1 MGQEHIDTRL
11 LEELTEQSQDLNS
24 DAMRITRGALADFAE
39 AGFAEAGFSEAG
51 EVRPARR
58 WWQRGGTVAGSAG
71 AAGLLHVAR
80 AAAASPSSSASPSA
94 SGSASASAAS
104 GSASGAI
111 TADDIM
117 ALQTAASLENLAVS
131 VYRTAAG
138 LPFIKS
144 GNATVAAF
152 IAKTTE
158 QHLAHAQAFNAAATQ
173 GGGQAQSGPDP
184 KYKAIVDQV
193 LPTITDAA
201 GVVKL
206 ALTLE
211 DVAAQTYTK
220 NIGQVS
226 NADLR
231 KLFASVAPV
240 EAQHRSVLL
249 AVQALLAGNAA
260 DLITVPVDPAKL
272 PAAAGSVG
280 FPDAFY
286 STNEASPISE
296 GAVK

>member
-1 MGQEHIDTRL
+1 MASEHIDTRL

-24 DAMRITRGALADFAE
+24 DALRISRGALTDFAE
-39 AGFAEAGFSEAG
+39 GTE
-51 EVRPARR
+51 PPRR
-58 WWQRGGTVAGSAG
+58 WWQRGATLGALAGG
-71 AAGLLHVAR
+71 AGLLSAVR
-80 AAAASPSSSASPSA
+80 AAAASPSA
-94 SGSASASAAS
+94 SASASA
-104 GSASGAI
+104 
-111 TADDIM
+111 DDIR

-131 VYRTAAG
+131 VYQTAAA
-138 LPFIKS
+138 LPFIKD
-144 GNATVAAF
+144 GNKTVAAF

-158 QHLAHAQAFNAAATQ
+158 QHQAHAKAFNAAATTA
-173 GGGQAQSGPDP
+173 GGQAQNDPDP
-184 KYKAIVDQV
+184 KYKAVVDQT
-193 LPTITDAA
+193 LPTIKTPAD
-201 GVVKL
+201 VVKL
-206 ALTLE
+206 AITLE

-220 NIGQVS
+220 NVGQVS

-240 EAQHRSVLL
+240 EAQHRAVLL

-260 DLITVPVDPAKL
+260 DLITIPVDPAKL

-286 STNEASPISE
+286 KTDNASPITE

>member
-1 MGQEHIDTRL
+1 MTDFGQE
-11 LEELTEQSQDLNS
+11 TEP
-24 DAMRITRGALADFAE
+24 
-39 AGFAEAGFSEAG
+39 AG
-51 EVRPARR
+51 RR
-58 WWQRGGTVAGSAG
+58 WWRRGGVLAGVAG
-71 AAGLLHVAR
+71 AAALFGSAR
-80 AAAASPSSSASPSA
+80 AFAATA
-94 SGSASASAAS
+94 
-104 GSASGAI
+104 

-131 VYRTAAG
+131 VYQTAAT
-138 LPFIKS
+138 LPFIKD
-144 GNATVAAF
+144 GNKTVAAF

-158 QHLAHAQAFNAAATQ
+158 QHQAHAKAFNSAATQ
-173 GGGQAQSGPDP
+173 AGGKAQTGPDP
-184 KYKAIVDQV
+184 KYKAVVDQT
-193 LPTITDAA
+193 LPTIKGPAD
-201 GVVKL
+201 VVKL
-206 ALTLE
+206 AITLE

-220 NIGQVS
+220 NVAQVS

-240 EAQHRSVLL
+240 EAQHRATLL

-260 DLITVPVDPAKL
+260 DLITIPVDPAKL

-286 STNEASPISE
+286 PTKDASPISE